1 MSVIVNNLT
10 KIYGQQKA
18 IDQISFE
25 VKKGEVMGFLGPNGA
40 GKTTTMKIL
49 TCFMPQTSGE
59 ATVCGFDTQKDSLEI
74 RRRIGYLPEHNPLY
88 KDMYVREYLSFIAG
102 VHQLDLPMQK
112 VASIIER
119 TGLGPE
125 QNKLIQALS
134 KGYRQRV
141 GLAQAMIHN
150 PEVLILDEPT
160 SGLDPNQLMEI
171 RKLIKDLGAEKT
183 VIFSTHIMQEVKAIC
198 DKAIIINKG
207 VIVANDTIEF
217 LQTHATEEVNIFVEF
232 AEKIE
237 DALFKSIPNILKVKY
252 LGNNRWKLTTPI
264 DIDIRQDLFQF
275 AVAHQLTL
283 QELQREISSVEDVF
297 QKLTN

>member
-1 MSVIVNNLT
+1 
-10 KIYGQQKA
+10 
-18 IDQISFE
+18 
-25 VKKGEVMGFLGPNGA
+25 
-40 GKTTTMKIL
+40 
-49 TCFMPQTSGE
+49 
-59 ATVCGFDTQKDSLEI
+59 
-74 RRRIGYLPEHNPLY
+74 
-88 KDMYVREYLSFIAG
+88 VREYLAFIAG

-112 VASIIER
+112 VSSIIER

-150 PEVLILDEPT
+150 PDVLILDEPT
-160 SGLDPNQLMEI
+160 SGLDPNQLIEI

-232 AEKIE
+232 AESV
-237 DALFKSIPNILKVKY
+237 DAKLLQSIPNVLKVKS
-252 LGNNRWKLTTPI
+252 LGHNRWKLTTPI
-264 DIDIRQDLFQF
+264 DSDIRQDLFQF
-275 AVAHQLTL
+275 AVTHKLTL